1 MRLNHEYL
9 ADKGALKNN
18 ENPEFYFQFLLQ
30 KIVGKQPILVHSLHY
45 SPIKNRIM
53 MQIIKPAKLL
63 NQVRYLAFIP
73 VIVAL
78 TFLFACQERPKEL
91 EEIEFTEFSEMLNVL
106 PQPIFIVD
114 GVVFDGDTSEL
125 NAVAP
130 VEIIESISVLRGSSL
145 TDDVVNSLGLNNRNL
160 DGGVMIIRTIGAEE
174 EPEVFVVVETHPEFS
189 GGIDAMH
196 RFMHQNVR
204 FPREAR
210 ERGVQGTVFVGFVV
224 EVDGRISNIRI
235 LRGVDECLDE
245 EAIRVVSMMP
255 NWTPGKQ
262 RGIPVRVQF
271 NMPIRF
277 TLADETPPA
286 PTEGAFNV
294 TGFR

>member
-30 KIVGKQPILVHSLHY
+30 EIVGKQPILVHSLHY

-53 MQIIKPAKLL
+53 MQITKPAKLL

-73 VIVAL
+73 VILAL
-78 TFLFACQERPKEL
+78 TFLFACQEKPRES
-91 EEIEFTEFSEMLNVL
+91 EEIVFTEASEMLNFL
-106 PQPIFIVD
+106 PDPIIIVD
-114 GVVFDGDTSEL
+114 GIVFDVSVSDLDAVVPVYNIHSMSVMRVLSPEL
-125 NAVAP
+125 
-130 VEIIESISVLRGSSL
+130 I
-145 TDDVVNSLGLNNRNL
+145 NSLGLNNRNL
-160 DGGVMIIRTIGAEE
+160 DGGVMIITTIGFEE
-174 EPEVFVVVETHPEFS
+174 REPAIIVETTPEFP
-189 GGIDAMH
+189 GGIEAMH
-196 RFMHQNVR
+196 RFLRDNIR

-210 ERGVQGTVFVGFVV
+210 DRGAQGTVFVSFVI
-224 EVDGRISNIRI
+224 ERDGRISNVQL
-235 LRGVDECLDE
+235 LRGVDQCLDE
-245 EAIRVVSMMP
+245 EALRVISMMP
-255 NWTPGKQ
+255 NFTPGKQ

-277 TLADETPPA
+277 ELSGETPPA